1 MTKNSDSLTPESD
14 ARVLSAALRKLCLPK
29 WLWRFGVVAATV
41 FVWIWLA
48 KQILTFGN
56 LIRYDGL
63 EPLGEQVVSFMTRFN
78 PYLWIGV
85 IVILSLILL
94 SVLRTWLKASVMRG
108 RASIVSVST
117 VQQLAQNLSVDG
129 VDVFKWVWRHE
140 EGPVTIGDLLSTRDQ
155 IRSGRVRKLAMA
167 RAQYRALEE
176 VLAEKPVHPIN
187 AIQTPEAIQPVG
199 LSEPRLE
206 PIVSNLEPKIEPE
219 LKQKPDPRDD
229 SIPTLKTKQ

>member
-1 MTKNSDSLTPESD
+1 MTKNTDSLTPESD

-63 EPLGEQVVSFMTRFN
+63 APLGEQVVSFMTRFN
-78 PYLWIGV
+78 PYLWIGI

-108 RASIVSVST
+108 RATIVSVSV
-117 VQQLAQNLSVDG
+117 VQNLAQNLSVDG

-167 RAQYRALEE
+167 RAQQRALEE
-176 VLAEKPVHPIN
+176 ALAVKLSDPTEPR
-187 AIQTPEAIQPVG
+187 PEQGASS
-199 LSEPRLE
+199 LEPRLE
-206 PIVSNLEPKIEPE
+206 PE
-219 LKQKPDPRDD
+219 LKPAPKPEATDD
-229 SIPTLKTKQ
+229 AIPTLREKH